1 MSLNEQDAKTH
12 RFNAGGFGF
21 PFICSYLYSQSAIAE
36 PAKAIYPESL
46 DKIKNFHN
54 QFISPAYSSS
64 GQVRSKLPEMAET
77 SRLADEKIF
86 MNSSSQSLE
95 GLISVNG
102 GKHRSVAYDDLLEST
117 NCKMNSM
124 DISVTGITVIAI
136 NMAEGGNAVA
146 TSDIV
151 LHPVQSLGGAAALNA
166 EVDEKL
172 K

>member
-1 MSLNEQDAKTH
+1 
-12 RFNAGGFGF
+12 
-21 PFICSYLYSQSAIAE
+21 
-36 PAKAIYPESL
+36 
-46 DKIKNFHN
+46 
-54 QFISPAYSSS
+54 
-64 GQVRSKLPEMAET
+64 
-77 SRLADEKIF
+77 
-86 MNSSSQSLE
+86 
-95 GLISVNG
+95 
-102 GKHRSVAYDDLLEST
+102 
-117 NCKMNSM
+117 MNSM

>member
-1 MSLNEQDAKTH
+1 
-12 RFNAGGFGF
+12 
-21 PFICSYLYSQSAIAE
+21 
-36 PAKAIYPESL
+36 
-46 DKIKNFHN
+46 
-54 QFISPAYSSS
+54 
-64 GQVRSKLPEMAET
+64 
-77 SRLADEKIF
+77 

-102 GKHRSVAYDDLLEST
+102 GKHRSVAYDGLLEST
-117 NCKMNSM
+117 NSKMNSM